1 MRILIYRLGSLGDTV
16 IALPCFRLIRSR
28 HPTAEITVLT
38 NLPVS
43 GKAAAIEAVLEN
55 TGLVDRFI
63 PYPVGLR
70 DPKKLAGETGSG
82 LIVDLNQPDA
92 LRAAAE
98 WRKGTGQTVV
108 GFVSHVD
115 TETIETARQAGID
128 RILARSQFEKNLPDI
143 LRELHGP

>member
-1 MRILIYRLGSLGDTV
+1 MQARLVLCMVRDLLFYSK
-16 IALPCFRLIRSR
+16 IR
-28 HPTAEITVLT
+28 
-38 NLPVS
+38 
-43 GKAAAIEAVLEN
+43 AAADSAGI
-55 TGLVDRFI
+55 GLKC
-63 PYPVGLR
+63 LR

-115 TETIETARQAGID
+115 TETIETARQAGSD